1 MSDDWIDLALCRAF
15 ANLPW
20 LEPSERRSQ
29 AATCAMTAV
38 CSGCPVFDDCQSFVH
53 EHEVTAGFWAGR
65 DRTLDSDHLGG
76 EAA

>member
-20 LEPSERRSQ
+20 LEPAERRSQ

-38 CSGCPVFDDCQSFVH
+38 CSGCPVFDDCQSFVSRARGH
-53 EHEVTAGFWAGR
+53 GRLLGRTRPDVGFGPSR
-65 DRTLDSDHLGG
+65 R
-76 EAA
+76 